1 MPLDFTASKFYC
13 GGVSEQIRVKTMNES
28 AFQLWEQ
35 TLTVWH
41 DGLWGVD
48 IGRMIS
54 AVAILFGFMLLRGL
68 FSRYVLG
75 KLHKLT
81 DKTKNEYDDR
91 IVDALIP
98 PVRFIPVVMGIFFA
112 AHYAGLNDSSPEMFS
127 RIIRSL
133 IAFNIFWG
141 LYRIIMPLSHALRRL
156 NEILTPTMVQWLFKF
171 LSVLTIFLGAAI
183 ILEIWGIK
191 VGPLLAGLG
200 ILGAAVAFG
209 AQDLF
214 KNLLGGI
221 TILAEQKFHPGDWI
235 KVDGVVEGTVD
246 AIGFRSTQVR
256 RFDKAPVQVP
266 NSTLSDAAI
275 TNFSRM
281 TNRRIYWKIGVAYG
295 TSVDQLKI
303 IRDGIMDYLQ
313 NSDEI
318 EQPPKVAQFVRVD
331 AFNDSSIDF
340 MIYTFTKTTD
350 WGEWLRVKEEFAFF
364 IKELVENKAGT
375 SFAFPSTSLYIESM
389 PNGDAP
395 EAFVPP
401 NDNKAA

>member
-1 MPLDFTASKFYC
+1 
-13 GGVSEQIRVKTMNES
+13 MNET
-28 AFQLWEQ
+28 ANELWAQ
-35 TLTVWH
+35 TLTVWN

-48 IGRMIS
+48 IGRMVV
-54 AVAILFGFMLLRGL
+54 AVGILFGFLLLRGL
-68 FSRYVLG
+68 FSRYVL
-75 KLHKLT
+75 KRLHKLT
-81 DKTKNEYDDR
+81 DKTQNVYDDK

-98 PVRFIPVVMGIFFA
+98 PIKFIPVVMGLFFA
-112 AHYAGLNDSSPEMFS
+112 ASYAGLDEKSPEMFS
-127 RIIRSL
+127 RVVRSL

-141 LYRIIMPLSHALRRL
+141 LHRIIMPLSHAMRKL

-171 LSVLTIFLGAAI
+171 LSVLTIFLGTAI

-235 KVDGVVEGTVD
+235 RVDGVVEGTVD

-275 TNFSRM
+275 INFSRM
-281 TNRRIYWKIGVAYG
+281 TNRRIYWKIGVTYD

-303 IRDGIMDYLQ
+303 IRDGIMDYIQ
-313 NSDEI
+313 TNEEF

-331 AFNDSSIDF
+331 AFNDSSIDI

-350 WGEWLRVKEEFAFF
+350 WGEWLRIKEAFAFF
-364 IKELVENKAGT
+364 IKELVEDKADTG
-375 SFAFPSTSLYIESM
+375 FAFPSTSIYVESL
-389 PNGDAP
+389 PGDDAP
-395 EAFVPP
+395 EAFIPP
-401 NDNKAA
+401 GSDEKAA

>member
-1 MPLDFTASKFYC
+1 
-13 GGVSEQIRVKTMNES
+13 MNETVL
-28 AFQLWEQ
+28 QLWDH
-35 TLTVWH
+35 TKTVWN
-41 DGLWGVD
+41 DGLFGVD
-48 IGRMIS
+48 VGRMVI
-54 AVAILFGFMLLRGL
+54 ALAILFGFMLLRGL
-68 FSRYVLG
+68 FSRYVLAR
-75 KLHKLT
+75 LHKLS
-81 DKTKNEYDDR
+81 DKTKNLYDDK
-91 IVDALIP
+91 IIDALIP
-98 PVRFIPVVMGIFFA
+98 PIRFVPLLIGIFVA
-112 AHYAGLNDSSPEMFS
+112 GHYAGLDEKFPDIFS
-127 RIIRSL
+127 RVTRSL
-133 IAFNIFWG
+133 IAFTIFWG
-141 LYRIIMPLSHALRRL
+141 LYRVISPLSHAFKRL
-156 NEILTPTMVQWLFKF
+156 EQILTPTMVQWLFKF
-171 LSVLTIFLGAAI
+171 LSVMVIFLGSAI

-200 ILGAAVAFG
+200 ILGAAIAFG

-246 AIGFRSTQVR
+246 SIGFRSTQVR

-281 TNRRIYWKIGVAYG
+281 TNRRIYWKIGVVYG

-303 IRDGIMDYLQ
+303 IRDGISDYLK
-313 NSDEI
+313 NSDDI

-350 WGEWLRVKEEFAFF
+350 WGEWLKVKEEFAFF
-364 IKELVENKAGT
+364 IKELVEEKAGT
-375 SFAFPSTSLYIESM
+375 GFAFPSTSIYVESM
-389 PNGDAP
+389 PDADTP
-395 EAFVPP
+395 ETFVPP
-401 NDNKAA
+401 SATNDAA

>member
-1 MPLDFTASKFYC
+1 
-13 GGVSEQIRVKTMNES
+13 MNET
-28 AFQLWEQ
+28 AYQLWEQ

-81 DKTKNEYDDR
+81 DKTKNDYDDR

-141 LYRIIMPLSHALRRL
+141 LNRIIMPLSHALRRL

-281 TNRRIYWKIGVAYG
+281 TNRRIYWKIGVVYG

-364 IKELVENKAGT
+364 IKELVEEKAGT

-401 NDNKAA
+401 NDNKAV

>member
-1 MPLDFTASKFYC
+1 
-13 GGVSEQIRVKTMNES
+13 MNES
-28 AFQLWEQ
+28 AYQLWEQ
-35 TLTVWH
+35 TVTVWH

-81 DKTKNEYDDR
+81 DKTKNDYDDR

-281 TNRRIYWKIGVAYG
+281 TNRRIYWKIGVVYG

-364 IKELVENKAGT
+364 IKELVEEKAGT

>member
-1 MPLDFTASKFYC
+1 
-13 GGVSEQIRVKTMNES
+13 MNET
-28 AFQLWEQ
+28 ALQLWQQ
-35 TLTVWH
+35 THEVWR

-75 KLHKLT
+75 KLHKIT
-81 DKTKNEYDDR
+81 DKTKNEYDDK

-112 AHYAGLNDSSPEMFS
+112 AHYAGLHESAPDMFS

-141 LYRIIMPLSHALRRL
+141 LHRIIMPLSHALRRL
-156 NEILTPTMVQWLFKF
+156 NEILTPTMVQWMFKF
-171 LSVLTIFLGAAI
+171 LSVLTIFLGTAI
-183 ILEIWGIK
+183 ILEIWGIR

-281 TNRRIYWKIGVAYG
+281 TNRRIYWKIGVVYG
-295 TSVDQLKI
+295 TTVDQLKI
-303 IRDGIMDYLQ
+303 IRDGITEYLQ
-313 NSDEI
+313 KNDEI

-364 IKELVENKAGT
+364 IKDLVEQKAGT
-375 SFAFPSTSLYIESM
+375 SFAFPSTSVYIESM
-389 PNGDAP
+389 LNGDAP

-401 NDNKAA
+401 SA

>member
-1 MPLDFTASKFYC
+1 
-13 GGVSEQIRVKTMNES
+13 MNETTL
-28 AFQLWEQ
+28 QLWGH
-35 TLTVWH
+35 TKTVWH
-41 DGLWGVD
+41 DGLFGVD
-48 IGRMIS
+48 IGRMVI
-54 AVAILFGFMLLRGL
+54 ALAILFGFMLLRGL
-68 FSRYVLG
+68 FSRYVLMR
-75 KLHKLT
+75 LHKLS
-81 DKTKNEYDDR
+81 DKTKNLYDDK
-91 IVDALIP
+91 IIDALIP
-98 PVRFIPVVMGIFFA
+98 PIRFVPLLIGIFVA
-112 AHYAGLNDSSPEMFS
+112 GHYAGLDEKFPDIFS
-127 RIIRSL
+127 RVTRSL
-133 IAFNIFWG
+133 IAFTIFWG
-141 LYRIIMPLSHALRRL
+141 LYRVISPLSHAFKRL
-156 NEILTPTMVQWLFKF
+156 EQVLTPTMVQWLFKF
-171 LSVLTIFLGAAI
+171 LAVMVIFLGSAI

-200 ILGAAVAFG
+200 ILGAAIAFG

-281 TNRRIYWKIGVAYG
+281 TNRRIYWKVGVIYG

-303 IRDGIMDYLQ
+303 IRDGISDYLQ
-313 NSDEI
+313 NSDDI

-350 WGEWLRVKEEFAFF
+350 WGEWLKVKEALAFF
-364 IKELVENKAGT
+364 IKELVEEKAG
-375 SFAFPSTSLYIESM
+375 SGFAFPSTSIYVESM
-389 PNGDAP
+389 PDTDAP
-395 EAFVPP
+395 ETFVPP
-401 NDNKAA
+401 SAA

>member
-1 MPLDFTASKFYC
+1 MNYTAS
-13 GGVSEQIRVKTMNES
+13 
-28 AFQLWEQ
+28 QLWDH
-35 TLTVWH
+35 TRTVWQ
-41 DGLWGVD
+41 DGLFGVD
-48 IGRMIS
+48 IGRIVI
-54 AVAILFGFMLLRGL
+54 ALAILFGFMLLRGL
-68 FSRYVLG
+68 FSRYVLA
-75 KLHKLT
+75 KLHKLSE
-81 DKTKNEYDDR
+81 KTANLYDDK
-91 IVDALIP
+91 IIDALSP
-98 PVRFIPVVMGIFFA
+98 PIRFVPLLIGIFVA
-112 AHYAGLNDSSPEMFS
+112 GHYAGLDEKFPDIFS
-127 RIIRSL
+127 RVTRSL
-133 IAFNIFWG
+133 IAFTIFWG
-141 LYRIIMPLSHALRRL
+141 LYRVISPLSHAFKRL
-156 NEILTPTMVQWLFKF
+156 EQILTPTMVQWLFKF
-171 LSVLTIFLGAAI
+171 LAVMVIFLGSAI

-200 ILGAAVAFG
+200 ILGAAIAFG

-246 AIGFRSTQVR
+246 SIGFRSTQVR

-281 TNRRIYWKIGVAYG
+281 TNRRIYWKIGVVYG

-303 IRDGIMDYLQ
+303 IRDGISDYLK
-313 NSDEI
+313 NSDDI

-350 WGEWLRVKEEFAFF
+350 WGEWLKVKEEFAFF
-364 IKELVENKAGT
+364 IKELVEEKAGT
-375 SFAFPSTSLYIESM
+375 GFAFPSTSIYVESM
-389 PNGDAP
+389 PDADAP
-395 EAFVPP
+395 ETFVPP
-401 NDNKAA
+401 SATNDAA

>member
-1 MPLDFTASKFYC
+1 
-13 GGVSEQIRVKTMNES
+13 MNES
-28 AFQLWEQ
+28 ALQLWEQ

-98 PVRFIPVVMGIFFA
+98 PVRFVPVVMGIFFA

-141 LYRIIMPLSHALRRL
+141 LNRIIMPLSHALRRL

-281 TNRRIYWKIGVAYG
+281 TNRRIYWKIGVVYG

-364 IKELVENKAGT
+364 IKELVEEKAGT

-401 NDNKAA
+401 NDNKAV

>member
-1 MPLDFTASKFYC
+1 
-13 GGVSEQIRVKTMNES
+13 MNET
-28 AFQLWEQ
+28 AYQLWEQ

-81 DKTKNEYDDR
+81 DKTKNDYDDR

-281 TNRRIYWKIGVAYG
+281 TNRRIYWKIGVVYG

-364 IKELVENKAGT
+364 IKELVEEKAGT

-401 NDNKAA
+401 NDNKAV

>member
-1 MPLDFTASKFYC
+1 
-13 GGVSEQIRVKTMNES
+13 MNES

-281 TNRRIYWKIGVAYG
+281 TNRRIYWKIGVVYG

>member
-1 MPLDFTASKFYC
+1 
-13 GGVSEQIRVKTMNES
+13 MNES
-28 AFQLWEQ
+28 ALQLWEQ

-98 PVRFIPVVMGIFFA
+98 PVRFVPVVMGIFFA

-141 LYRIIMPLSHALRRL
+141 LNRIIMPLSHALRRL

-281 TNRRIYWKIGVAYG
+281 TNRRIYWKIGVVYG

-331 AFNDSSIDF
+331 ASNDSSIDF

-364 IKELVENKAGT
+364 IKELVEEKAGT

-401 NDNKAA
+401 NDNKAV

>member
-1 MPLDFTASKFYC
+1 
-13 GGVSEQIRVKTMNES
+13 MNET
-28 AFQLWEQ
+28 ALKLWEQ
-35 TLTVWH
+35 TTIVWNE
-41 DGLWGVD
+41 GLWGVD
-48 IGRMIS
+48 IGRIVI
-54 AVAILFGFMLLRGL
+54 AVSILFGFMLLRGL
-68 FSRYVLG
+68 FSRYVLA
-75 KLHKLT
+75 KLHKIT
-81 DKTKNEYDDR
+81 DKTKNDYDDK
-91 IVDALIP
+91 IIDALIP
-98 PVRFIPVVMGIFFA
+98 PIRFIPFVMGVFFA
-112 AHYAGLNDSSPEMFS
+112 AHYAGLDEKFPEMFS
-127 RIIRSL
+127 RVTRSL

-141 LYRIIMPLSHALRRL
+141 LHRVITPLSHAFKRL
-156 NEILTPTMVQWLFKF
+156 EEILTPTMVQWLFKF
-171 LSVLTIFLGAAI
+171 LGVLVIFLGTAV

-281 TNRRIYWKIGVAYG
+281 TNRRIYWKIGVTYD
-295 TSVDQLKI
+295 TNVDQLKT
-303 IRDGIMDYLQ
+303 IRDGIMDYIQ
-313 NSDEI
+313 TNPDF

-331 AFNDSSIDF
+331 AFNASSIDI

-350 WGEWLRVKEEFAFF
+350 WGEWLKVKEEFAFF
-364 IKELVENKAGT
+364 IKELVEDKAG
-375 SFAFPSTSLYIESM
+375 SAFAFPSTSIYVESM

-401 NDNKAA
+401 SDKAA

>member
-1 MPLDFTASKFYC
+1 
-13 GGVSEQIRVKTMNES
+13 MNETVL
-28 AFQLWEQ
+28 QLWDH
-35 TLTVWH
+35 TKTVWN
-41 DGLWGVD
+41 DGLFGVD
-48 IGRMIS
+48 VGRMVI
-54 AVAILFGFMLLRGL
+54 ALAILFGFMLLRGL
-68 FSRYVLG
+68 FSRYVLAR
-75 KLHKLT
+75 LHKLS
-81 DKTKNEYDDR
+81 DKTKNLYDDK
-91 IVDALIP
+91 IIDALIP
-98 PVRFIPVVMGIFFA
+98 PIRFVPLLIGIFVA
-112 AHYAGLNDSSPEMFS
+112 GHYAGLDEKFPDIFS
-127 RIIRSL
+127 RVTRSL
-133 IAFNIFWG
+133 IAFTIFWG
-141 LYRIIMPLSHALRRL
+141 LYRVISPLSHAFKRL
-156 NEILTPTMVQWLFKF
+156 EQILTPTMVQWLFKF
-171 LSVLTIFLGAAI
+171 LSVMVIFLGSAI

-200 ILGAAVAFG
+200 ILGAAIAFG

-246 AIGFRSTQVR
+246 SIVFRSTQVR

-281 TNRRIYWKIGVAYG
+281 TNRRIYWKIGVVYG

-303 IRDGIMDYLQ
+303 IRDGISDYLK
-313 NSDEI
+313 NSDDI

-350 WGEWLRVKEEFAFF
+350 WGEWLKVK
-364 IKELVENKAGT
+364 
-375 SFAFPSTSLYIESM
+375 
-389 PNGDAP
+389 
-395 EAFVPP
+395 
-401 NDNKAA
+401 

>member
-1 MPLDFTASKFYC
+1 
-13 GGVSEQIRVKTMNES
+13 MNET
-28 AFQLWEQ
+28 ALQLWGHTQ
-35 TLTVWH
+35 TVWNE
-41 DGLWGVD
+41 GLFGVD
-48 IGRMIS
+48 VGRMII
-54 AVAILFGFMLLRGL
+54 ALAILFGFMLLRGL
-68 FSRYVLG
+68 FSRYVLAR
-75 KLHKLT
+75 LHKLST
-81 DKTKNEYDDR
+81 KTENLYDDK
-91 IVDALIP
+91 IIDALSP
-98 PVRFIPVVMGIFFA
+98 PIRFVPLLIGLFVAG
-112 AHYAGLNDSSPEMFS
+112 HYAGLDEKLPDLFS
-127 RIIRSL
+127 RVTRSL
-133 IAFNIFWG
+133 IAFTLFWG
-141 LYRIIMPLSHALRRL
+141 LHRVISPLSHAFKRL
-156 NEILTPTMVQWLFKF
+156 EQILTPTMVQWLFKF
-171 LSVLTIFLGAAI
+171 LGVMVIFLGAAI

-281 TNRRIYWKIGVAYG
+281 TNRRIYWKIGVVYG

-303 IRDGIMDYLQ
+303 IRDGISDYLK
-313 NSDEI
+313 NSDDI

-350 WGEWLRVKEEFAFF
+350 WGEWLKVKEEFAFF
-364 IKELVENKAGT
+364 IKELVEEKAGT
-375 SFAFPSTSLYIESM
+375 GFAFPSTSIYVESM
-389 PNGDAP
+389 PDADAP
-395 EAFVPP
+395 ETFVPP
-401 NDNKAA
+401 SATNDAA